1 MKGICLFSIL
11 ALLCG
16 NHHLLAQVSTTKDKK
31 DGTCPSVS
39 TVQDSVYDFIAP
51 LLPGYSNDS
60 LERNIIYPEKA
71 RQAGIEGTVWVIV
84 HLSATGTID
93 SCRIDESDNALLNDA
108 AIMAI
113 KKISFTPGRE
123 FDRPSAM
130 AMSIPVKFR
139 LSRLKKE

>member
-1 MKGICLFSIL
+1 MKSIYLLYVL

-84 HLSATGTID
+84 YFDSTGKID

-113 KKISFTPGRE
+113 RKTSFTPGME
-123 FDRPSAM
+123 FDKPSAM
-130 AMSIPVKFR
+130 TILFPVIFR
-139 LSRLKKE
+139 LPKSKKE